1 MKKIILLFVVA
12 LSVAVALCGCGKEE
26 PSADKK
32 IESVTRTEKEDTKT
46 VADTSDEKD
55 KEEPAAEETEEKEE
69 VPDYEEK
76 EEPVT
81 AEKEEAEV
89 TEAKTEDEPAKKET
103 ADVNL
108 EAIKTEIV
116 KTIGATDGLDFNAN
130 SINALYGIA
139 PSDMK
144 QCTGFSVMA
153 GTFPHEVVMIE
164 AADDSAAAK
173 IEAAFDSKIDTF
185 TQQSKNYDAA
195 NYALAQKCKVQ
206 KHGRFYALFLSPDY
220 DAIMTVYK
228 KYVK

>member
-12 LSVAVALCGCGKEE
+12 LSISVALCGCGKGE

-32 IESVTRTEKEDTKT
+32 IESVTRNEKEDIETI
-46 VADTSDEKD
+46 ADTSDKT
-55 KEEPAAEETEEKEE
+55 EEEETASEEAEEKEE
-69 VPDYEEK
+69 VQKFEAK
-76 EEPVT
+76 EETV
-81 AEKEEAEV
+81 AEENKEPEV
-89 TEAKTEDEPAKKET
+89 TGTNTDDEPAKKET
-103 ADVNL
+103 TEVNL
-108 EAIKTEIV
+108 EAIKSEIV
-116 KTIGATDGLDFNAN
+116 KTIGAADGLDFNAN
-130 SINALYGIA
+130 SINALYGID

-164 AADDSAAAK
+164 AANDSAAAK